1 MGIPFRTTAAL
12 LLFLASATVQAAQL
26 IVYLAEGVDL
36 KPYRSILVAPAS
48 NDTGENF
55 EFDVAAEYTQ
65 ALQTTL
71 AEKGYAVATTRPAE
85 GLWIELTSSVVSYEP
100 GSAGQRWLLPGTGR
114 THATIRT
121 LVRDSASGKLLADVV
136 VSDSVAAGGLYTVGM
151 DKRILKNFARAL
163 AEELLARQGRSEETE
178 EASPW

>member
-1 MGIPFRTTAAL
+1 MGIPFRTAAAL
-12 LLFLASATVQAAQL
+12 LLFVASATVQAAQL
-26 IVYLAEGVDL
+26 IVYLAEGANL
-36 KPYRSILVAPAS
+36 EPYRNILIAPAS
-48 NDTGENF
+48 NDTGGNF
-55 EFDVAAEYTQ
+55 EFDVAVEYTQ

-71 AEKGYAVATTRPAE
+71 TEKGYAVVSTGPSD
-85 GLWIELTSSVVSYEP
+85 GPWIELVSSLVSYEP

-121 LVRDSASGKLLADVV
+121 LVRDGASGKLLADVV